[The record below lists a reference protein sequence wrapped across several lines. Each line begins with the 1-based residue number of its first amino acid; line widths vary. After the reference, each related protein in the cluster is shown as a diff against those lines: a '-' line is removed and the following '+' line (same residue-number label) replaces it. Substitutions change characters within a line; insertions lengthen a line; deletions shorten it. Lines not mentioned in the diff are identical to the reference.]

1 MLPEK
6 LRFLH
11 PHLYMLGLLLM
22 AVALPFSMFLMSL
35 SQFILAGNWIL
46 EANFK
51 EKLQRLKR
59 NKAALF
65 TIGIFLIYVI
75 GMLYSQNIS
84 EGLNQIRI
92 VSPIFILAFILGSIP
107 LINEKQR
114 KLIFQFFISATL
126 TATLYSTYLAYFK
139 GMPLL
144 DDVRNLSPFI
154 SHIRFSLM
162 ICLSIAMVFEQIN
175 FSKFNIKNFF
185 WVLLIGWFV
194 VFLFISQS
202 VTGLGILLFLVLC
215 YLAFVVIPQLNQLLK
230 WLLAVFIIS
239 IGLLFGFF
247 IFQDYEN
254 YALAPKLNAE
264 MLPEFTSYG
273 NPYQHDLDN
282 LQVENGNYIWL
293 FISEAELKE
302 EWEKRSE
309 IPFEGRDNKG
319 HYIRNT
325 IIRYLNSMGKSKDA
339 DGINKLSDH
348 DITMIE
354 AGHANYVYT
363 QLGDY
368 RQRLYQIYF
377 EYDNRRSVSQ
387 DGQSILIK
395 AEFWK
400 NAWYVYKQNKFFGTG
415 TGDLKD
421 EFNKAYVA
429 RESSLDSK
437 YWLISHNQ
445 YLTVLATFGILGFAV
460 FIFLFFYP
468 WGIDW
473 SNLNLAAK
481 AFIIIVALSMFSEDT
496 LTSQAGV
503 SFYIFFTAIFLIQ
516 KKKE

>member
-46 EANFK
+46 EVNFK

-65 TIGIFLIYVI
+65 TIGIFLIYVL
-75 GMLYSQNIS
+75 GMLHSQNIS

-92 VSPIFILAFILGSIP
+92 VSPIFILAFILGSLP

-114 KLIFQFFISATL
+114 KLIFQFFISAIL

-144 DDVRNLSPFI
+144 NDVRNLSPFI

-175 FSKFNIKNFF
+175 FSKFNIKNFYL
-185 WVLLIGWFV
+185 VLLISWFV

-230 WLLAVFIIS
+230 WLLAVLIIS

-273 NPYQHDLDN
+273 NPYQHDLEN

-339 DGINKLSDH
+339 DGS
-348 DITMIE
+348 
-354 AGHANYVYT
+354 
-363 QLGDY
+363 
-368 RQRLYQIYF
+368 
-377 EYDNRRSVSQ
+377 
-387 DGQSILIK
+387 
-395 AEFWK
+395 
-400 NAWYVYKQNKFFGTG
+400 KF
-415 TGDLKD
+415 
-421 EFNKAYVA
+421 N
-429 RESSLDSK
+429 
-437 YWLISHNQ
+437 N
-445 YLTVLATFGILGFAV
+445 
-460 FIFLFFYP
+460 
-468 WGIDW
+468 
-473 SNLNLAAK
+473 
-481 AFIIIVALSMFSEDT
+481 
-496 LTSQAGV
+496 
-503 SFYIFFTAIFLIQ
+503 
-516 KKKE
+516 